1 MDDTRD
7 MLKLIALDAED
18 LAIVSAHM
26 QDAVLKVADCAYLPR
41 ERRFAM
47 VACRFDWERPDD
59 PHRRLSGLHFESV
72 LGVRKVGMPDDPGA
86 AMNLLAITFE
96 PGEAPGGEVTLFFSG
111 DAAIRLTVECV
122 EAQIKDLGPVWT
134 AGGCPEHKIDGPA

>member
-1 MDDTRD
+1 MTDARD

-18 LAIVSAHM
+18 LEIVSAHM
-26 QDAVLKVADCAYLPR
+26 QDAILKVADFAYLPR

-72 LGVRKVGMPDDPGA
+72 LSVRKVGLPADPRA
-86 AMNLLAITFE
+86 VMNLLAITFE
-96 PGEAPGGEVTLFFSG
+96 PGEAPGGEITLLFSG

-122 EAQIKDLGPVWT
+122 EAQIKDLGPVWE
-134 AGGCPEHKIDGPA
+134 AGGCPEHGAGGSL